1 MKKVSLFLLF
11 SFLCVLIVFIVST
24 DLRPQGDMRVNVETA
39 DGEEIAF
46 YKDSY
51 ALVIGNGS
59 YAVKNGWTPLPGA
72 VADAKEVAEVLE
84 RHGFEVSLQID
95 VTKAEFN
102 KAFSAFIYESGK
114 DKDNRLLFYY
124 AGHGSTTEAATGEA
138 LDSLVMLDTPSPEN
152 SVEFDLYSVDLF
164 KFVLDSKKIRAKHV
178 LFMFDSCLS
187 GGVLNLSNRVT
198 SSQITERINSPVRQ
212 FIIGG
217 CADASVPSRRAFK
230 KAFLDLLEGR
240 VEEPTPDGYLTGVEL
255 GNYLRRTVPK
265 FSQGQHPQYGKIDN
279 PQLNSGDFVFVLPQG
294 IELST
299 MAVLNITSTP
309 GNARVYVDGVLIGT
323 TPLRG
328 YQIDTGVRL
337 EKQVNVGLELSGY
350 KSRVKKVILKGG
362 QQFPWDVDLERVER
376 EASRPKQSVPKT
388 TVEEDSGANEE
399 KTVLSGGAPQTIVG
413 TDGAEMVLIPAG
425 DFQMGRSNNSNS
437 RPVHTVYVDAFYIDK
452 YEVTVGQYNR
462 FVRATRY
469 KELLNGNYRYS
480 RTDQHPVVGVS
491 WHDAMAYAKWA
502 GKRLPTEAEWEKAA
516 RGGLVGQQNP
526 WGNTAVDGTQC
537 NFADISL
544 GSVWNDRWGDDWTDK
559 NISDGYGHAA
569 PVGSYP
575 ANRYGLYDMAG
586 NVWEWCFDAYD
597 ENFYA
602 NSPRR
607 NPVAPIIVKDGANNI
622 VGVNKLRVKRG
633 GSWFDRPVHMGV
645 YYRSKLSPGEIV
657 IQTGFRCVKSVD
669 P

>member
-1 MKKVSLFLLF
+1 MKNIGLSLCLPI
-11 SFLCVLIVFIVST
+11 LCGAVVFIMVGE
-24 DLRPQGDMRVNVETA
+24 LYPQEGMKISVRTET
-39 DGEEIAF
+39 GKELPL
-46 YKDSY
+46 YKESH

-72 VADAKEVAEVLE
+72 VKDAKEVAEVLE
-84 RHGFEVSLQID
+84 RHGFEVTLQID

-102 KAFSAFIYESGK
+102 KAFSEFIYESGK

-124 AGHGSTTEAATGEA
+124 AGHGSTTESATGEA
-138 LDSLVMLDTPSPEN
+138 LDSLVMMDTPSLEN
-152 SVEFDLYSVDLF
+152 AIEFDLYSIDLF
-164 KFVLDSKKIRAKHV
+164 KFVLDLKKIGAKHV
-178 LFMFDSCLS
+178 LFMFDSCIS
-187 GGVLNLSNRVT
+187 GAVLNLSSRVT
-198 SSQITERINSPVRQ
+198 PSPITERIKNSVRQ
-212 FIIGG
+212 FIIAG
-217 CADASVPSRRAFK
+217 CADDLVQGRSTFK
-230 KAFLDLLEGR
+230 KAFLNLLEGR

-255 GNYLRRTVPK
+255 GDYLYRTVPK
-265 FSQGQHPQYGKIDN
+265 FSQGQHPQYGKIGD
-279 PQLNSGDFVFVLPQG
+279 PQLSAGDFVFVLPQG

-299 MAVLNITSTP
+299 MAALNITSTP
-309 GNARVYVDGVLIGT
+309 ENARVYVDGVLIGT

-337 EKQVNVGLELSGY
+337 EKQVNVGLELLGY

-362 QQFPWDVDLERVER
+362 QQFPWDVSLEKVAK
-376 EASRPKQSVPKT
+376 EAVRPKQSVPKT
-388 TVEEDSGANEE
+388 TVEKDSGANEE
-399 KTVLSGGAPQTIVG
+399 ETVLSAGAPQTIVG
-413 TDGAEMVLIPAG
+413 EDGAEMVLIPAG
-425 DFQMGRSNNSNS
+425 DFQMGHSNNSNS
-437 RPVHTVYVDAFYIDK
+437 RPVHSVYVDAFYIDK
-452 YEVTVGQYNR
+452 YEVTIEQYNR

-469 KELLNGNYRYS
+469 KELLDGNYQYS
-480 RTDQHPVVGVS
+480 RTNRHPVVGVS
-491 WHDAMAYAKWA
+491 WYDAVAYAKWA

-516 RGGLVGQQNP
+516 RGGLVGERHP
-526 WGNTAVDGTQC
+526 GGKDAVDGTRC

-544 GSVWNDRWGDDWTDK
+544 GSVWQDRWGDDWTDK
-559 NISDGYGHAA
+559 NISDGYAHAA

-575 ANRYGLYDMAG
+575 ANGYGLYDMAG

-645 YYRSKLSPGEIV
+645 HYRSKLSPGEMV